1 MLWSYLLS
9 WTRSVAES
17 ISSISSSWASSAS
30 CKVFWRKKRV
40 RCTVHRQEIGCWSRK
55 WIQTKTLFSKKT
67 RTFALCC
74 VQQKIGKGS
83 VSKTLSQPGTH
94 IRVYGRLKAMK
105 SAFTT
110 KIGKT
115 WPTLLVILELL
126 SFGFDGARTLAQ
138 IIMLLIQIKNRE
150 MTGGFGFSPISLGQL
165 YAMLFAARKA

>member
-1 MLWSYLLS
+1 
-9 WTRSVAES
+9 
-17 ISSISSSWASSAS
+17 
-30 CKVFWRKKRV
+30 
-40 RCTVHRQEIGCWSRK
+40 
-55 WIQTKTLFSKKT
+55 
-67 RTFALCC
+67 
-74 VQQKIGKGS
+74 
-83 VSKTLSQPGTH
+83 
-94 IRVYGRLKAMK
+94 MK

-150 MTGGFGFSPISLGQL
+150 MTGGFVFSPISLGQL